1 MKFKRLTLEKSR
13 PMSGKRLNPKH
24 KSGRVFQQSLLK
36 SGTGSQDSITSKP
49 PSESVSGSAYGS
61 VSGSVIGSITGSVTG
76 SASGSVSG
84 TVTETATESKS
95 AN

>member
-13 PMSGKRLNPKH
+13 PMSGKRLDPKH

-36 SGTGSQDSITSKP
+36 SVTGSQDSITSKP
-49 PSESVSGSAYGS
+49 PSESVS
-61 VSGSVIGSITGSVTG
+61 GSVTG

-84 TVTETATESKS
+84 TVTETATGSKLTKVH
-95 AN
+95 

>member
-13 PMSGKRLNPKH
+13 PVSCKRLDPKH

-36 SGTGSQDSITSKP
+36 SVTGSQDSRTSKP
-49 PSESVSGSAYGS
+49 PSESVSGSATGS
-61 VSGSVIGSITGSVTG
+61 VTGSVTG
-76 SASGSVSG
+76 SASGSVSE
-84 TVTETATESKS
+84 TVTETATGSKL

>member
-13 PMSGKRLNPKH
+13 PVSCKRLDPKH

-36 SGTGSQDSITSKP
+36 SVTGSQDSITSKP
-49 PSESVSGSAYGS
+49 PSESVS
-61 VSGSVIGSITGSVTG
+61 GSVTG

-84 TVTETATESKS
+84 TVTETATGSKLTKVH
-95 AN
+95 

>member
-13 PMSGKRLNPKH
+13 PVSCKRLEPKH

-36 SGTGSQDSITSKP
+36 SVTGSQDSITSKP
-49 PSESVSGSAYGS
+49 PSESVSGSVTGS
-61 VSGSVIGSITGSVTG
+61 VSE
-76 SASGSVSG
+76 
-84 TVTETATESKS
+84 TVTETATGSKL